1 MLAVTMT
8 LYGPGVVPTGT
19 EIVRFD
25 FAVPPPGTVTELGL
39 KLVMRV
45 EGEDDRVTGPAKL
58 PRLVTEIVEL
68 AFEPCG
74 MLSDEGFEE
83 TPKSG
88 PLTVKLPNIDAGW

>member
-1 MLAVTMT
+1 
-8 LYGPGVVPTGT
+8 VPKGI

-25 FAVPPPGTVTELGL
+25 FPVPPPRTITELGL
-39 KLVMRV
+39 KLVMRA
-45 EGEDDRVTGPAKL
+45 EDEDDKETGPAKL

-74 MLSDEGFEE
+74 MLRDEGFEE

-88 PLTVKLPNIDAGW
+88 PLTLKLPNMVAGW